1 VTQSSAHFNSPR
13 QPADP
18 TSSSLDF
25 RTTNSLWTS
34 ILVETLVRLGLTTA
48 VICPGSRS
56 APLAIAF
63 ANHPQVE
70 AIPVLDER
78 SAAFF
83 ALGLARQTGRA
94 AALVCTSGTAGA
106 NFYPAVIEATES
118 RVPLLIL
125 TADRPPELRD
135 CNAGQTI
142 DQQKLYGTFPNWYH
156 ELSLPELDLER
167 LAYLRQTLCYGWER
181 TRYPTAGVVHL
192 NLPFRDPL
200 VPVAS
205 GNPEGQ
211 SRTQTLATQLPDN
224 FAKRFFEFLGDPL
237 PLPSSLPSSLQSL
250 PTFPSERGLIV
261 AGLVQP
267 ADPESYCRAVA
278 RLAQALGVPVLA
290 EGLSPLRNY
299 ADLNPYLVSTYDSI
313 LRHAEL
319 ADQLAPDW
327 VLRLGEMPTS
337 KTLRQWLSQTQ
348 PRQWLLDH
356 TARNLDPLHGQT
368 TQLRCSVE
376 QLILPTRQTQ
386 NPYLIDWMQQ
396 EAEARQILDE
406 ALAPLAEFF
415 EGKLAWL
422 LPQALPQGTPC
433 VIANSSPVR
442 DVEFFWPPSA
452 SRVRPFFNRG
462 ANGIDGTLSTGLG
475 VAHGQA
481 STVLVTGDL
490 SLLHDT
496 NGFLISRYLRGH
508 LTILLINNQG
518 GGIFESLPVA
528 QLDPPFEEFFA
539 TPQPID
545 FARLCQT
552 YAVGYELI
560 QSWADLKQRL
570 NPLPSQGVRVLELRC
585 DRKADAQLRQQL
597 LRLFSQH
604 RLKT

>member
-1 VTQSSAHFNSPR
+1 MTQSSAPSNPPR

-18 TSSSLDF
+18 LPSCLDF

-34 ILVETLVRLGLTTA
+34 ILVETVVRLGLTTA

-63 ANHPQVE
+63 ATHPQVE
-70 AIPVLDER
+70 AIPALDER

-106 NFYPAVIEATES
+106 NFYPAVIEASES

-142 DQQKLYGTFPNWYH
+142 DQQKLYGSFPNWYH

-167 LAYLRQTLCYGWER
+167 LAYLRQTLCYAWER

-200 VPVAS
+200 TPQSQSQSQTSAAQTFAAHL
-205 GNPEGQ
+205 PE
-211 SRTQTLATQLPDN
+211 A
-224 FAKRFFEFLGDPL
+224 FAQRFFEFLSE
-237 PLPSSLPSSLQSL
+237 PSPAAPVLQSL
-250 PTFPSERGLIV
+250 PAFPSGRGLIL

-267 ADPESYCRAVA
+267 ADPEAYCRAVA
-278 RLAQALGVPVLA
+278 WLAGGLGVPVLA
-290 EGLSPLRNY
+290 EGLSPLRNS
-299 ADLNPYLVSTYDSI
+299 ADLNPYLVSTYDAI
-313 LRHAEL
+313 LRHGPL
-319 ADQLAPDW
+319 ADRLKPDW

-348 PRQWLLDH
+348 PRQWLLDQ
-356 TARNLDPLHGQT
+356 TARNLDPLHGKT
-368 TQLRCSVE
+368 TPLRCSLEHLV
-376 QLILPTRQTQ
+376 IPTRQTA
-386 NPYLIDWMQQ
+386 NPYLSDWMQQ
-396 EAEARQILDE
+396 EAEARQTLDA
-406 ALAPLAEFF
+406 ALANLEDCF

-422 LPQALPQGTPC
+422 LPQWLPQGTPC

-442 DVEFFWPPSA
+442 DVEFFWPPNA

-462 ANGIDGTLSTGLG
+462 ANGIDGTLSTALG
-475 VAHGQA
+475 VAHGQP
-481 STVLVTGDL
+481 STVLLTGDL

-496 NGFLISRYLRGH
+496 NGFLVSRYLRGH

-528 QLDPPFEEFFA
+528 QFDPPFEEFFA

-545 FARLCQT
+545 FAQLCRT
-552 YAVGYELI
+552 YGVAYELI
-560 QSWADLKQRL
+560 QSWSDLKHRL
-570 NPLPSQGVRVLELRC
+570 NPLPSQGVRILELRC
-585 DRKADAQLRQQL
+585 DRKADAQRRQQL
-597 LRLFSQH
+597 LRLFSHQ
-604 RLKT
+604 KQKAEGV